1 MKIFNLIWPFMIYNS
16 LYMPTPVLL
25 TLKERPYP
33 NIKNTY
39 KKTENYH
46 KKIVQY
52 NVRSRL
58 KGR

>member
-1 MKIFNLIWPFMIYNS
+1 
-16 LYMPTPVLL
+16 MPIPIILSV
-25 TLKERPYP
+25 KKRQYP
-33 NIKNTY
+33 SIKNTY